1 MLRRIICILSA
12 FLMLTQ
18 CVCVNAAE
26 FISGTDISVNE
37 PFDNYP
43 TNYVMDK
50 DIMTV
55 SGIGAMVTQSG
66 KNNKAL
72 HCTLENSS
80 FKVSVPMAD
89 IGNEMIYS
97 FDMMTKGGFITG
109 DILASGS
116 VKLFNLSSDGK
127 IKLYNN
133 YYTGGYTH
141 GVWRNYAIGVNYST
155 MRISLWIDGK
165 LVEKNMILNSSYKKP
180 TDFVFNFASF
190 EKDVPTDIYIDN
202 IRAYKSTKL
211 ITDDS
216 VFYRGYNNE
225 TEEIAKEEEETV
237 ESKSISYIDSYGK
250 IGIDTK
256 LAQWTYSEWAKPSEN
271 HVECLHFNQTDY
283 NGPFADVFIR
293 SNQVFERQYI
303 YQADILPISIQ
314 TGTVN
319 FAQPTANDKS
329 YSFLLQINSSGYIV
343 CNGVSI
349 AKIPMGEWS
358 NIAIAVNLDSGL
370 GTIYLNREVLREN
383 VQLHNGGTNVP
394 VYIRVG
400 FNTVGTKGHNEMYIN
415 GIKFYSGTKLR
426 EFNDEAKKEAL
437 INNTYCYT
445 GEDEFEAK
453 AVLGDDTVF
462 MTANDKYYINGE
474 KNSYKEGEK
483 PHTDE
488 NGKISLPSSLVAK
501 ALGISENDI
510 TEKSSINGADYVSA
524 DYISK
529 ELGKYVYTDNR
540 GYVLIS
546 DVQRNYSDAV
556 NVVTNLEDS
565 DVIWR
570 YMLFDRPSGDKL
582 LEDIEKTSKGM
593 HPRMFIREDEIP
605 EFRAMIEND
614 KDLKREV
621 LSLINVCEN
630 HIKSEVVPYKFN
642 QSEGPRLFTPFL
654 KIRQRIFDLAVGYW
668 ATGEERYL
676 ERMWVECQ
684 NVLTWEHYNFPEN
697 GGSFLDSGN
706 IGNGL
711 ALAYDTLYNYLTP
724 DQRQWFRD
732 QFEEKYL
739 NYLANTFE
747 SRNRVPAGYAILK
760 TCNWGAVTMSS
771 AFLAGLAFIDDDHED
786 KEFIEKCKFIAESGL
801 KMLEYPIGIMY
812 PDGAVDEGLG
822 YWTYYL
828 EGVGWSIDALVNMC
842 GTDYGF
848 LSHPGYHN
856 AISYGLNIQSSNGGY
871 NYNVTTTESVVA
883 SPELFTIA
891 KLYGDA
897 DGMEA
902 IRSFYKSTNQ
912 SLGSRGLLAY
922 RNLKT
927 DGTKSEMSLDKL
939 FPGLQIATMRSSYE
953 DKNAAY
959 VGILG
964 GSNKSDTH
972 FDKGSFIF
980 DVGGVRWLRDQGDEK
995 KDVTG
1000 GYYHSAGWNL
1010 YVKRTEAHNN
1020 LVINPYPNDIVTEF
1034 IADNPT
1040 GRIKN
1045 TNDTGYV
1052 GQAIGS
1058 RAEFTKQE
1066 SKEKG
1071 AITVIDLTSTYGDD
1085 VTKYER
1091 GFYLGDDRRSL
1102 VVQDEITFTE
1112 GEKNIYWFLNTA
1124 SKSETVVADNKTAYI
1139 KKQGKT
1145 LKVELITD
1153 LPDYKFEVMDAE
1165 PLDRAMVRTGAIK
1178 EYGRANYK
1186 KLAITGKTQGKLNVT
1201 VKFTLC
1207 DGLAYEPISFKPISE
1222 WTIPDGQVADKP
1234 DIDMIYL
1241 NGEPIKGFDAAIG
1254 EYTVETKAGE
1264 ATPAVTASSTDGTE
1278 ISVSSAEGGNVTIK
1292 AAKGGLERIVNV
1304 KFVVIEKTED
1314 DKIVIEPEIGLP
1326 SNVSLLSASTVT
1338 ATDVPEEDNVPI
1350 NTQDGDFVSRW
1361 TSQTDGASLT
1371 IDLGEVRDI
1380 DGIAV
1385 AFYYGASRN
1394 YKYDIQYS
1402 ADGKTYTELASGLK
1416 SSGDTDQYEWIAAK
1430 LKTRYIKFIGHG
1442 HETGGWN
1449 NMSEFRAGILKK

>member
-1 MLRRIICILSA
+1 MFKRITCVLTA
-12 FLMLTQ
+12 FLMLSQ
-18 CVCVNAAE
+18 CIIAGAAE
-26 FISGTDISVNE
+26 VFDNADIVINE
-37 PFDNYP
+37 TFDNYP
-43 TNYVMDK
+43 TNYVLDK

-55 SGIGAMVTQSG
+55 TGIGARVTETG

-72 HCTLENSS
+72 HCKLENSS

-89 IGNEMIYS
+89 TADQMIYS
-97 FDMMTKGGFITG
+97 FDMMTEGGFITG

-116 VKLFNLSSDGK
+116 VKLFQLKNDGK
-127 IKLYNN
+127 IRLYNN
-133 YYTGGYTH
+133 YYVGGYPH
-141 GVWRNYAIGVNYST
+141 GAWHNYAVKVDYSA
-155 MRISLWIDGK
+155 MRLSLWIDGN
-165 LVEKNMILNSSYKKP
+165 LVEKNMILNSSYTAP
-180 TDFVFNFASF
+180 AEFIFNFASF

-202 IRAYKSTKL
+202 IRAYKSGAPIKDES
-211 ITDDS
+211 I
-216 VFYRGYNNE
+216 FYKGFSNE
-225 TEEIAKEEEETV
+225 IEEILNEET
-237 ESKSISYIDSYGK
+237 SATGKSITYIDSYGK

-256 LAQWTYSEWAKPSEN
+256 LAQWSYSEWAKPSEN
-271 HVECLHFNQTDY
+271 HVECLHFNQIDY

-293 SNQVFERQYI
+293 ACEVTERQYV

-329 YSFLLQINSSGYIV
+329 YSFLLQINNSGYLV
-343 CNGVSI
+343 SNGVSI

-370 GTIYLNREVLREN
+370 GTVYLNREKIKEN

-400 FNTVGTKGHNEMYIN
+400 FNTVGTKGHNEMYVN
-415 GIKFYSGTKLR
+415 NIKFYSGSKLR
-426 EFNDEAKKEAL
+426 EFDDEAKKDA
-437 INNTYCYT
+437 INNNTYYYT
-445 GEDEFEAK
+445 GEDEYEAK

-462 MTANDKYYINGE
+462 MTANDKYYMDGE
-474 KNSYKEGEK
+474 KLSYKDDEK
-483 PHTDE
+483 PYTDE
-488 NGKISLPSSLVAK
+488 NGKVYLPSSLVAK
-501 ALGISENDI
+501 ALNISQNESLGENGYICADDI
-510 TEKSSINGADYVSA
+510 SQKLN
-524 DYISK
+524 
-529 ELGKYVYTDNR
+529 KYVYWDAR

-546 DVQRNYSDAV
+546 DEERDYSDSV
-556 NVVTNLEDS
+556 NVVTNREDS
-565 DVIWR
+565 DIIWR

-582 LEDIEKTSKGM
+582 LEDIEKNSKGM
-593 HPRMFIREDEIP
+593 HPRMLIREDELP
-605 EFRAMIEND
+605 AFRQMIEED
-614 KDLKREV
+614 SDLKEEL
-621 LSLINVCEN
+621 LSLLAVCEN

-642 QSEGPRLFTPFL
+642 DSEGPRLFTPFL
-654 KIRQRIFDLAVGYW
+654 KIRQRVFDLAVGYW

-676 ERMWVECQ
+676 DRMWLECQ
-684 NVLTWEHYNFPEN
+684 NVLTWDHWNFPEN

-706 IGNGL
+706 IGNGM

-739 NYLANTFE
+739 NYMANTFE
-747 SRNRVPAGYAILK
+747 SKNRVPVGYSILK

-771 AFLAGLAFIDDDHED
+771 AFMAGLVFLDDDHED

-828 EGVGWSIDALVNMC
+828 EGVGWSVDSLVNMC

-856 AISYGLNIQSSNGGY
+856 AIGYGLNIQSSNGGY

-891 KLYGDA
+891 KLYDDA
-897 DGMEA
+897 AGMEA
-902 IRSFYKSTNQ
+902 IRSFYEYTNQ

-922 RNLKT
+922 RKLET
-927 DGTKSEMSLDKL
+927 DGEKTEMPLDKV

-1020 LVINPYPNDIVTEF
+1020 LVINPYPNDVVKEF
-1034 IADNPT
+1034 IAENPT

-1058 RAEFTKQE
+1058 RAEFTRQE

-1071 AITVIDLTSTYGDD
+1071 AITVIDLTSTYGND

-1102 VVQDEITFTE
+1102 VVQDEIVFTE

-1124 SKSETVVADNKTAYI
+1124 SKSETTIADNKTAYI
-1139 KKQGKT
+1139 TKQDKT
-1145 LKVELITD
+1145 LKVEILTD
-1153 LPDYKFEVMDAE
+1153 LEDYKFELMDAD
-1165 PLDRAMVRTGAIK
+1165 PIDMSMIRTGAIK

-1186 KLAITGKTQGKLNVT
+1186 KLAITGKTQGKLNIT
-1201 VKFTLC
+1201 LKCTLC
-1207 DGLAYEPISFKPISE
+1207 DGLTYEPISFKPISE
-1222 WTIPDGQVADKP
+1222 WTIPDGEIVGKP
-1234 DIDMIYL
+1234 SLEMIYL
-1241 NGEPIKGFDAAIG
+1241 NGEPIKGFDTAIG
-1254 EYTVETKAGE
+1254 SYTIETKAGE
-1264 ATPAVTASSTDGTE
+1264 AIPEVTVVADNGTE
-1278 ISVSSAEGGNVTIK
+1278 ISLSKPENNKVTITAIK
-1292 AAKGGLERIVNV
+1292 NGIKRNVSVN
-1304 KFVVIEKTED
+1304 FVVIEKAED
-1314 DKIVIEPEIGLP
+1314 EGLVIEPEIGLP
-1326 SNVSLLSASTVT
+1326 SNVSLLSAMAVT
-1338 ATDVPEEDNVPI
+1338 ATDVPEEDNIPI

-1361 TSQTDGASLT
+1361 TSQTDGAALT

-1380 DGIAV
+1380 DGIAI

-1394 YKYDIQYS
+1394 YKYDLQYS
-1402 ADGKTYTELASGLK
+1402 EDGKTYTELKSGLI

-1449 NMSEFRAGILKK
+1449 NMSEFRAGILK

>member
-1 MLRRIICILSA
+1 MFKRLICVLSA
-12 FLMLTQ
+12 FLLFSQ
-18 CVCVNAAE
+18 CICVNAAE
-26 FISGTDISVNE
+26 ISQAPDIVINE
-37 PFDNYP
+37 TFDNYP
-43 TNYVMDK
+43 TNYVLDK

-55 SGIGAMVTQSG
+55 AGIGARVTETG

-72 HCTLENSS
+72 HCKLENSS
-80 FKVSVPMAD
+80 FKVSIPMAD
-89 IGNEMIYS
+89 TADKMIYS
-97 FDMMTKGGFITG
+97 FDMMTDGGFITG

-116 VKLFNLSSDGK
+116 VKLMSLKNDGK
-127 IKLYNN
+127 IRLFNN
-133 YYTGGYTH
+133 YYVGGYKH
-141 GVWRNYAIGVNYST
+141 GAWHNYAVGVDYAS
-155 MRISLWIDGK
+155 MRLSLWVDGK
-165 LVEKNMILNSSYKKP
+165 LVEKNMILNSSYKAP
-180 TDFVFNFASF
+180 AQFVFNFASF
-190 EKDVPTDIYIDN
+190 EKDVPTDIYIDS
-202 IRAYKSTKL
+202 IRAYKAIAPSKDES
-211 ITDDS
+211 I
-216 VFYRGYNNE
+216 FYKGYNIQV
-225 TEEIAKEEEETV
+225 EEIAQEETV
-237 ESKSISYIDSYGK
+237 DEGKSLTYIDSYGK
-250 IGIDTK
+250 IGIDAK
-256 LAQWTYSEWAKPSEN
+256 LAQWTYSEWAKPGEN

-293 SNQVFERQYI
+293 SRQVTERQYV
-303 YQADILPISIQ
+303 YQADVLPISIQ

-329 YSFLLQINSSGYIV
+329 YSFLLQINNSGYLV
-343 CNGVSI
+343 SNGVSI

-370 GTIYLNREVLREN
+370 GTVYLNREKIKEN
-383 VQLHNGGTNVP
+383 IQLHNGGTNVP

-400 FNTVGTKGHNEMYIN
+400 FNTVGTKGHNEMYVN
-415 GIKFYSGTKLR
+415 NIKFYSGTKLR
-426 EFNDEAKKEAL
+426 EFDDEAKKEA
-437 INNTYCYT
+437 INSGAYYYT
-445 GEDEFEAK
+445 GEDEFDAK
-453 AVLGDDTVF
+453 LVLKNDTVF
-462 MTANDKYYINGE
+462 MTANDKYYLGGE
-474 KNSYKEGEK
+474 KLSYKDGERAYVGE
-483 PHTDE
+483 D
-488 NGKISLPSSLVAK
+488 GKTYLPAELVAK
-501 ALGISENDI
+501 ALGISEGDI
-510 TEKSSINGADYVSA
+510 KDKTNGFVSS
-524 DYISK
+524 DYIS
-529 ELGKYVYTDNR
+529 ESLGKYVYTDKR

-546 DVQRNYSDAV
+546 EEQKEYSDAV

-565 DVIWR
+565 DVVWR

-582 LEDIEKTSKGM
+582 LEDIEKNSKGM
-593 HPRMFIREDEIP
+593 HPRLLIREDEIP
-605 EFRAMIEND
+605 AFRQMIEGD
-614 KDLKREV
+614 ARLKEELLALV
-621 LSLINVCEN
+621 NVCEN

-684 NVLTWEHYNFPEN
+684 NVLTWDHYNFPEN

-711 ALAYDTLYNYLTP
+711 AVAYDALYNYLTP
-724 DQRQWFRD
+724 DERQWFRD

-739 NYLANTFE
+739 NYMANTFE
-747 SRNRVPAGYAILK
+747 SRNRVPVGYGILK

-771 AFLAGLAFIDDDHED
+771 AFMAGIAFIDDDHED

-828 EGVGWSIDALVNMC
+828 EGVGWSVDTLVNMC

-856 AISYGLNIQSSNGGY
+856 AIGYGLNIQSSNGGY

-891 KLYGDA
+891 KLYDDA
-897 DGMEA
+897 AGMEA
-902 IRSFYKSTNQ
+902 IRSFYEYTNQ

-922 RNLKT
+922 RNLK
-927 DGTKSEMSLDKL
+927 SEGEKTQMPLDKV

-1020 LVINPYPNDIVTEF
+1020 LVINPYPNDIVADF
-1034 IADNPT
+1034 IAENPT

-1102 VVQDEITFTE
+1102 LVQDEIKFTE

-1124 SKSETVVADNKTAYI
+1124 SKSETTVADNKTAYI
-1139 KKQGKT
+1139 TKQGKT
-1145 LKVELITD
+1145 LKVEILTD
-1153 LPDYKFEVMDAE
+1153 LADYKFELVDAE
-1165 PLDRAMVRTGAIK
+1165 PIDRAMIRTGAIK
-1178 EYGRANYK
+1178 EYSRANYK
-1186 KLAITGKTQGKLNVT
+1186 KLAITGKTQGSLNIT
-1201 VKFTLC
+1201 LKCTLC
-1207 DGLAYEPISFKPISE
+1207 DGLSYEPISFKPISE
-1222 WTIPDGQVADKP
+1222 WTIPDGEISDKP
-1234 DIDMIYL
+1234 ELNMIYL
-1241 NGEPIKGFDAAIG
+1241 NGEPIKGFDTAIG
-1254 EYTVETKAGE
+1254 EYTIETKAGE
-1264 ATPAVTASSTDGTE
+1264 AMPVVTAVGDSGTT
-1278 ISVSSAEGGNVTIK
+1278 VSIANPENNKVTIT
-1292 AAKGGLERIVNV
+1292 ATKGGIKRNVSV

-1314 DKIVIEPEIGLP
+1314 EAIVIEPEVGLP
-1326 SNVSLLSASTVT
+1326 SNVSLLSATAVT

-1361 TSQTDGASLT
+1361 TSQTDGAALT
-1371 IDLGEVRDI
+1371 IDLGEVKEI
-1380 DGIAV
+1380 DGIAI

-1402 ADGKTYTELASGLK
+1402 ADGKTYTELKAGLK

-1430 LKTRYIKFIGHG
+1430 IKTRYIKFIGHG
-1442 HETGGWN
+1442 HETGSWN